1 MKKSLTFVLAAV
13 AIYCP
18 PAAAFTASSSHR
30 LHTTTSLQDT
40 KTNTEDYLKKLWE
53 DEKQIER
60 DLVVQDLIDGKT
72 EEDVTKHLV
81 TEMLETALEH
91 VKILEKEKS
100 HQAKLAN
107 DLFEHAA
114 SDERVLA
121 EFAEED
127 SEDLLPPVPM
137 DDYLKSRLHQA
148 EEEELQALK
157 DEDEYVAE
165 YEELRSKEE
174 SIKELLKQMKKME
187 S

>member
-13 AIYCP
+13 AMCS
-18 PAAAFTASSSHR
+18 PAAAFTASSSH
-30 LHTTTSLQDT
+30 LHTTTSLRDT
-40 KTNTEDYLKKLWE
+40 RKTNTEDYLRNLWE
-53 DEKQIER
+53 DEKHIER
-60 DLVVQDLIDGKT
+60 DLVVQEIINGKT

-127 SEDLLPPVPM
+127 EDLLPPVPM

-165 YEELRSKEE
+165 YEELRKKEG
-174 SIKELLKQMKKME
+174 SIKYLLDQMKKME

>member
-13 AIYCP
+13 AMCS
-18 PAAAFTASSSHR
+18 PAAAFTASSSH
-30 LHTTTSLQDT
+30 LHTTTSLRDT
-40 KTNTEDYLKKLWE
+40 RKTNTEDYLRNLWE
-53 DEKQIER
+53 DEKHIER
-60 DLVVQDLIDGKT
+60 DLVVQEIINGKT

-127 SEDLLPPVPM
+127 EDLLPPVPM

-157 DEDEYVAE
+157 DEDECVAE
-165 YEELRSKEE
+165 YEELRKKEG
-174 SIKELLKQMKKME
+174 SIKYLLDQMKKME